1 MNIDM
6 CELRAQYMARKRTH
20 PHVGG
25 YALIDVYLFLY
36 AVSCIINEAVGIQTP
51 FMWLTDF
58 GGFDC
63 VEADQIENLSE
74 LLYVKNIPGNHSGRI
89 ISGITVEGVQF
100 LKEHIKELSDDLP
113 LFSLSEEVIISLD
126 ISKGVCR

>member
-63 VEADQIENLSE
+63 VEADQIEYLSE
-74 LLYVKNIPGNHSGRI
+74 LLDVKNIPGNHFGRI

-126 ISKGVCR
+126 ISKGVCK

>member
-1 MNIDM
+1 MNVDKR
-6 CELRAQYMARKRTH
+6 ELRVQYMARKRTH
-20 PHVGG
+20 PHIGG

-58 GGFDC
+58 GGFDW
-63 VEADQIENLSE
+63 VEADQIEILSD
-74 LLYVKNIPGNHSGRI
+74 LLHVKNIQGNHPGRI
-89 ISGITVEGVQF
+89 ISGITLEGVQF

-113 LFSLSEEVIISLD
+113 LFSLSEEVIMSLD
-126 ISKGVCR
+126 ISKGVCK